1 MRQIRRRTALLA
13 AAALCWGI
21 MFPEYVFTP
30 DSYTAFWYEES
41 DSLIAGVTDEMAE
54 GLVQNGAQVTENLQS
69 AEDIQ
74 DLYAAVKEGKVRYRI
89 GFIEYLKNY
98 LFGT

>member
-21 MFPEYVFTP
+21 MFPEYVFTS
-30 DSYTAFWYEES
+30 DSYMAFVYEAS
-41 DSLIAGVTDEMAE
+41 DSPLIDGADEYAG
-54 GLVQNGAQVTENLQS
+54 GLAPGGAQIGEGVQS
-69 AEDIQ
+69 AEDAQ
-74 DLYAAVKEGKVRYRI
+74 NLYEAVKEGKVRYRI
-89 GFIEYLKNY
+89 GLIEYLKNY